1 MISKESFIKKLRVLG
16 KQYANKTIL
25 DSENHQDATESVISD
40 YLQGAEDSYNTFRTY
55 DKERFCDSLRNILN
69 YYKKL
74 EELED
79 VLNCVL
85 RESPIGESESFIIT
99 DLIRALANDD
109 SETMDDIEWWL
120 YEDVEKEWIIDG
132 ELVKVETPEQ
142 FYDALKKLN
151 RV

>member
-1 MISKESFIKKLRVLG
+1 MISKESFIEKLRILG

-25 DSENHQDATESVISD
+25 DQENHQDAVESVISD

>member
-1 MISKESFIKKLRVLG
+1 MISKESFLKKLSVLG

-25 DSENHQDATESVISD
+25 DPENHQDAVKSIISD

-55 DKERFCDSLRNILN
+55 DKERFCNSIRDILN

-74 EELED
+74 EEIEN

-85 RESPIGESESFIIT
+85 RESPIGESITFIIT
-99 DLIRALANDD
+99 DLIKTLANND
-109 SETMDDIEWWL
+109 ENTVEDIEWWL
-120 YEDVEKEWIIDG
+120 YEDVEKEWIIDN
-132 ELVKVETPEQ
+132 ETVKVETPEQ
-142 FYDALKKLN
+142 LYDALKKLN

>member
-1 MISKESFIKKLRVLG
+1 MINKEAFLKKVRVLG

-25 DSENHQDATESVISD
+25 DSESHPDAVEAVISD
-40 YLQGAEDSYNTFRTY
+40 YLQGAEDSYDILRTY
-55 DKERFCDSLRNILN
+55 DKERFCSSLRNILSH
-69 YYKKL
+69 YKKL
-74 EELED
+74 EKLED

-85 RESPIGESESFIIT
+85 RESPIGESVAFLII

-109 SETMDDIEWWL
+109 SETVDDIEWWL

-132 ELVKVETPEQ
+132 KTVKVETPEQ
-142 FYDALKKLN
+142 LYDALKKLN

>member
-1 MISKESFIKKLRVLG
+1 MISKESFLKKLKVLG

-25 DSENHQDATESVISD
+25 DSENHKDAVKSVMSN

-55 DKERFCDSLRNILN
+55 DKERFCDSLRNILH
-69 YYKKL
+69 YQRKLDKL
-74 EELED
+74 EDTLG
-79 VLNCVL
+79 CAIF
-85 RESPIGESESFIIT
+85 ESYICESVTFIIT
-99 DLIRALANDD
+99 SLIRALANDD

>member
-16 KQYANKTIL
+16 EQYASKTIL
-25 DSENHQDATESVISD
+25 DPENHQDTIKSVISD
-40 YLQGAEDSYNTFRTY
+40 YLQGAEDSYDTFRTY
-55 DKERFCDSLRNILN
+55 NKKRFCDSLRDILH
-69 YYKKL
+69 YQEKL
-74 EELED
+74 DKIED
-79 VLNCVL
+79 ALGCAIF
-85 RESPIGESESFIIT
+85 ESYICESVTFIIT
-99 DLIRALANDD
+99 SLIRALANDD

>member
-1 MISKESFIKKLRVLG
+1 MISKESFLKKVRVLG
-16 KQYANKTIL
+16 KQYANNTIL
-25 DSENHQDATESVISD
+25 DSENNQDAVKSVISD
-40 YLQGAEDSYNTFRTY
+40 YLQGAEDSYDTFRTY
-55 DKERFCDSLRNILN
+55 DKEKFCNSLRDILN

-74 EELED
+74 EELEN

-85 RESPIGESESFIIT
+85 RESPIGESITFIIT
-99 DLIRALANDD
+99 ALIRALANNDV
-109 SETMDDIEWWL
+109 ETINDIEWWL

>member
-1 MISKESFIKKLRVLG
+1 MISKKSFLEKLRVLG
-16 KQYANKTIL
+16 NQYANNIVLNSK
-25 DSENHQDATESVISD
+25 NKDAKDIIMSD
-40 YLQGAEDSYNTFRTY
+40 YLQGASDSYDTFRTY

>member
-40 YLQGAEDSYNTFRTY
+40 YLQGAEDSYDTFRTY

>member
-16 KQYANKTIL
+16 EQYANKTIL
-25 DSENHQDATESVISD
+25 DTENHQDAVKSVMSD
-40 YLQGAEDSYNTFRTY
+40 YLQGVEDSYNTFRTY
-55 DKERFCDSLRNILN
+55 DKERFCNSLRNILN

-99 DLIRALANDD
+99 DLIKALANND
-109 SETMDDIEWWL
+109 ENTVEDIEWWL

>member
-1 MISKESFIKKLRVLG
+1 MISKESFLKNLRVLG

-25 DSENHQDATESVISD
+25 DSKDHQDAVVSD
-40 YLQGAEDSYNTFRTY
+40 YLQGAEDSYDTFRTY

-74 EELED
+74 EGL
-79 VLNCVL
+79 
-85 RESPIGESESFIIT
+85 
-99 DLIRALANDD
+99 
-109 SETMDDIEWWL
+109 
-120 YEDVEKEWIIDG
+120 EDVEKEWIIDG

>member
-1 MISKESFIKKLRVLG
+1 MISKKSFLEKLKVLG

-25 DSENHQDATESVISD
+25 DPENHQDAVKSVISD

-55 DKERFCDSLRNILN
+55 DKERFCDSLRDILH
-69 YYKKL
+69 YQRDLDKL
-74 EELED
+74 EDTLG
-79 VLNCVL
+79 CAIF
-85 RESPIGESESFIIT
+85 ESHICESVTFIIT
-99 DLIRALANDD
+99 SLIRALANDD
-109 SETMDDIEWWL
+109 SDTRDDIEWWL
-120 YEDVEKEWIIDG
+120 YEDVEKELIIDG

>member
-25 DSENHQDATESVISD
+25 DPENHKDAVESVISD
-40 YLQGAEDSYNTFRTY
+40 YLQGASDSYATFRTY

-99 DLIRALANDD
+99 DLIRALANND
-109 SETMDDIEWWL
+109 ENTVEDIEWWL
-120 YEDVEKEWIIDG
+120 YEDVEKEWTIDG

-142 FYDALKKLN
+142 LYDALKKLN

>member
-1 MISKESFIKKLRVLG
+1 MINKKSFLEKIRVLG
-16 KQYANKTIL
+16 KQYANNIVL
-25 DSENHQDATESVISD
+25 NPENKDAKDIIISD
-40 YLQGAEDSYNTFRTY
+40 YLQGAADAYDTFRTY
-55 DKERFCDSLRNILN
+55 DKERFCNSLRDILN

-74 EELED
+74 EEIED

-109 SETMDDIEWWL
+109 ENTVEDIEWWL
-120 YEDVEKEWIIDG
+120 YEDVEKEWIIDN
-132 ELVKVETPEQ
+132 ETVKVETPEQ
-142 FYDALKKLN
+142 LYDALKKLN

>member
-1 MISKESFIKKLRVLG
+1 MISKKSFLEKLKVLG

-25 DSENHQDATESVISD
+25 DTENHQDAVESVISD
-40 YLQGAEDSYNTFRTY
+40 YLQGAEDSYDTFRTY
-55 DKERFCDSLRNILN
+55 DKKRFCDSLRDILH
-69 YYKKL
+69 YQRELDKL
-74 EELED
+74 EDTLG
-79 VLNCVL
+79 CAIF
-85 RESPIGESESFIIT
+85 ESSICESVTFIIT
-99 DLIRALANDD
+99 SLIRALANDD

-132 ELVKVETPEQ
+132 ELIKVETPEQ

>member
-16 KQYANKTIL
+16 EQYANKTIL
-25 DSENHQDATESVISD
+25 DTENHQDAIKSVMSD
-40 YLQGAEDSYNTFRTY
+40 YLQGVEDSYNTFRTY
-55 DKERFCDSLRNILN
+55 DKERFCNSLRNILN

-85 RESPIGESESFIIT
+85 RESPIGESESSIIT
-99 DLIRALANDD
+99 DLIKALANND
-109 SETMDDIEWWL
+109 ENTVEDIEWWL

>member
-1 MISKESFIKKLRVLG
+1 MISKESFLKKLRVLG
-16 KQYANKTIL
+16 ANKTIL
-25 DSENHQDATESVISD
+25 DSKDHRVSD
-40 YLQGAEDSYNTFRTY
+40 YLQGAEDAYDTFRTY
-55 DKERFCDSLRNILN
+55 DKERFCNSLRNILN

-79 VLNCVL
+79 ILNCVL
-85 RESPIGESESFIIT
+85 RESPIGESTTFIIT
-99 DLIRALANDD
+99 DLIRALANNDV
-109 SETMDDIEWWL
+109 ETISDIEWWL

-142 FYDALKKLN
+142 LYDVLKKLN

>member
-1 MISKESFIKKLRVLG
+1 M
-16 KQYANKTIL
+16 
-25 DSENHQDATESVISD
+25 
-40 YLQGAEDSYNTFRTY
+40 
-55 DKERFCDSLRNILN
+55 N

-79 VLNCVL
+79 ILNCVL
-85 RESPIGESESFIIT
+85 RESPVGESATFIIT
-99 DLIRALANDD
+99 DLVRALANNDV
-109 SETMDDIEWWL
+109 ETINDIEWWL

>member
-85 RESPIGESESFIIT
+85 RESPISESESFIIT

>member
-1 MISKESFIKKLRVLG
+1 MISKESFIEKLRILG

-55 DKERFCDSLRNILN
+55 DKERFCDSLRDILH
-69 YYKKL
+69 YQRELDKL
-74 EELED
+74 EDTLG
-79 VLNCVL
+79 CAIC
-85 RESPIGESESFIIT
+85 ESSICESVSFIIT